1 LIAAHQGRC
10 EVVVWVLDHWQ
21 WDQDALFQVAKSTSD
36 REVLRRLAAAGLEHS
51 PDTLFSAALNGNMA
65 LLTAALDAGVPPDS
79 GVSMKSLPGYS
90 DKMYALAIACESG
103 HLSCAWALLMAGA
116 DVDRQGRNGSALSEA
131 ARVGQL
137 ECMRLLLKCNA
148 DVHARDWAG
157 RTALMEATS
166 ARQIECVRLLL
177 ENEADV
183 HARSD
188 GGRTALNFSKGDFDM
203 SYHKRDQTACT
214 RLLLDAGADV
224 NDADNDSYTALM
236 HAALYG
242 NRSLS
247 PLLEAGA
254 DVFAA
259 NANGFTLMLSA
270 CRSGYMENVLLLDGL
285 GADPHAVSADGTTA
299 LMLACMRGHGDIVRW
314 LIDKNV
320 DLDAV
325 QQDTQHRDAG
335 HTALIISYGDQRRML
350 IEAGADLNI
359 TDTQGWTAL
368 MHDCDNGNIN
378 ATRELIAASA
388 DLCESSDD
396 KCAINLA
403 VEGQHWP
410 CVNAMAQAY
419 KKLQKAWHGRK

>member
-1 LIAAHQGRC
+1 M
-10 EVVVWVLDHWQ
+10 VVWVLDHWQ

-285 GADPHAVSADGTTA
+285 GADSRAVRVWRSIESYP
-299 LMLACMRGHGDIVRW
+299 CEWVR
-314 LIDKNV
+314 
-320 DLDAV
+320 A
-325 QQDTQHRDAG
+325 QRAPRHTQPASTEFFYLWDDSCRSRARPRPQSDPG
-335 HTALIISYGDQRRML
+335 
-350 IEAGADLNI
+350 
-359 TDTQGWTAL
+359 
-368 MHDCDNGNIN
+368 
-378 ATRELIAASA
+378 ATRAASA
-388 DLCESSDD
+388 ASNSPVESQARTVAAA
-396 KCAINLA
+396 CVELA
-403 VEGQHWP
+403 APWTPLRPLRALSSPRPGLRCGR
-410 CVNAMAQAY
+410 CVC
-419 KKLQKAWHGRK
+419 